1 MISSRL
7 THPQTLAALAAAGH
21 GSTVLISDGHYAAA
35 TAVNPREIVVHL
47 NLEANHPKVTDVL
60 DVVRASIPIE
70 SWTAMQP
77 AGDPPAMCGSG
88 GSARTDRRGRALP
101 SRDTG
106 RILRAGARSEPGAL
120 YRHRRYPALRQRTVD
135 RRRRSQS
142 LIHSLRYP
150 GVARC
155 LHAKHELCSHIST
168 RNPSSPKG

>member
-77 AGDPPAMCGSG
+77 AGDALPCAVQEE
-88 GSARTDRRGRALP
+88 ARALIGADAP
-101 SRDTG
+101 CRLVTRAEFYALARDPNLGLCIVTG
-106 RILRAGARSEPGAL
+106 DT
-120 YRHRRYPALRQRTVD
+120 RRFGNVLLTVGVD
-135 RRRRSQS
+135 RSR
-142 LIHSLRYP
+142 
-150 GVARC
+150 
-155 LHAKHELCSHIST
+155 
-168 RNPSSPKG
+168 